1 MEKDIFITLKF
12 NTMGKKMKIAFFVVM
27 ALNAILCIVDV
38 ATTNYTGA
46 ILTGVTVAWLF
57 ISYKLTRLIE
67 DAQAL
72 IDDYWMEIEKLVNKL
87 KESSTRENIATQE
100 LTKMRK
106 RAESAEKKLQR
117 MIDDTPA
124 RGKDG
129 RYVKREE

>member
-1 MEKDIFITLKF
+1 
-12 NTMGKKMKIAFFVVM
+12 MGKKMKIAYFVVM
-27 ALNAILCIVDV
+27 ALNAVLCIVDV
-38 ATTNYTGA
+38 AITNYTGA

-72 IDDYWMEIEKLVNKL
+72 IDDYWMEIEKLATQL
-87 KESSTRENIATQE
+87 KESQTRENIAKQNLNE
-100 LTKMRK
+100 MRK
-106 RAESAEKKLQR
+106 RAESAEKKLQQ

-129 RYVKREE
+129 RYTKRG

>member
-1 MEKDIFITLKF
+1 
-12 NTMGKKMKIAFFVVM
+12 MGKKMKIAFFVVM

-72 IDDYWMEIEKLVNKL
+72 IDDYWMEIEKLANKL
-87 KESSTRENIATQE
+87 KESSTREAIATQE
-100 LTKMRK
+100 LAKMRK
-106 RAESAEKKLQR
+106 RAESAEKKLQQ

-129 RYVKREE
+129 RFVKREE

>member
-1 MEKDIFITLKF
+1 
-12 NTMGKKMKIAFFVVM
+12 MGNKMKIAYFVVM
-27 ALNAILCIVDV
+27 ALNAALCIVDV

-46 ILTGVTVAWLF
+46 ILTGVTVAWLG

-67 DAQAL
+67 DAQVL
-72 IDDYWMEIEKLVNKL
+72 IDDYWMEIEKLTNKL
-87 KESSTRENIATQE
+87 KESSSREEIAKKNLNE
-100 LTKMRK
+100 MRQ
-106 RAESAEKKLQR
+106 RAESAEKKLQQ

>member
-1 MEKDIFITLKF
+1 MS
-12 NTMGKKMKIAFFVVM
+12 KKMKIAYFVVM

-38 ATTNYTGA
+38 AIANYTGA

-72 IDDYWMEIEKLVNKL
+72 IDDYWMEIEKLANKL
-87 KESSTRENIATQE
+87 KESQTRENIAKQNLNE
-100 LTKMRK
+100 MRQ
-106 RAESAEKKLQR
+106 RAESAEKKLQQ

-129 RYVKREE
+129 RYVKRDNE

>member
-1 MEKDIFITLKF
+1 MS
-12 NTMGKKMKIAFFVVM
+12 KKMKIAYLGVM
-27 ALNAILCIVDV
+27 ALNAVLCIVDV
-38 ATTNYTGA
+38 AITDYTGA
-46 ILTGVTVAWLF
+46 ILSGVTVAWLF

-67 DAQAL
+67 DAQVL
-72 IDDYWMEIEKLVNKL
+72 IDDYWVEIEKLTNKL

-100 LTKMRK
+100 LAKMRK
-106 RAESAEKKLQR
+106 RAESAEKKLQQ

>member
-1 MEKDIFITLKF
+1 
-12 NTMGKKMKIAFFVVM
+12 MGKKMKIAFFVVM

-100 LTKMRK
+100 LAKMRK
-106 RAESAEKKLQR
+106 RAESAEKKLQQ

>member
-1 MEKDIFITLKF
+1 MS
-12 NTMGKKMKIAFFVVM
+12 KKMKIAFFVVM
-27 ALNAILCIVDV
+27 ALNAVLCIVDV

-67 DAQAL
+67 DAQVL
-72 IDDYWMEIEKLVNKL
+72 IDDYWMEIEKLTNKL
-87 KESSTRENIATQE
+87 KESSTRESIATQE
-100 LTKMRK
+100 LAKMRK
-106 RAESAEKKLQR
+106 RAESAEKKLQQ

>member
-1 MEKDIFITLKF
+1 
-12 NTMGKKMKIAFFVVM
+12 MGKKMKIAFFVVI

-46 ILTGVTVAWLF
+46 ILTGVTVAWLG

-72 IDDYWMEIEKLVNKL
+72 IDDYWVEIEKLANKL
-87 KESSTRENIATQE
+87 KESSTREAIATQE
-100 LTKMRK
+100 LAKMRK
-106 RAESAEKKLQR
+106 RAESAEKKLQQ

-129 RYVKREE
+129 RYVKRDE

>member
-1 MEKDIFITLKF
+1 
-12 NTMGKKMKIAFFVVM
+12 MGKKTKIAFFVVM
-27 ALNAILCIVDV
+27 ALNAIFCIVDV

-46 ILTGVTVAWLF
+46 ILTGVTVAWLG

-72 IDDYWMEIEKLVNKL
+72 IDDYWMEIEKLTNKL
-87 KESSTRENIATQE
+87 KESSTREAIATQE

-106 RAESAEKKLQR
+106 RAESAEKKLQQ

-129 RYVKREE
+129 RYVKRDE

>member
-1 MEKDIFITLKF
+1 MS
-12 NTMGKKMKIAFFVVM
+12 KKMKIAFFVVM
-27 ALNAILCIVDV
+27 ALNAVLCIVDV

-67 DAQAL
+67 DAQVL
-72 IDDYWMEIEKLVNKL
+72 IDDYWMEIEKLTNKL
-87 KESSTRENIATQE
+87 KESSTREYIATQE
-100 LTKMRK
+100 LAKMRK
-106 RAESAEKKLQR
+106 RAESAEKKLQQ

>member
-1 MEKDIFITLKF
+1 
-12 NTMGKKMKIAFFVVM
+12 MGKKMKIAYFVVM
-27 ALNAILCIVDV
+27 ALNAVLCIVDV

-46 ILTGVTVAWLF
+46 ILTGVTVAWLG

-72 IDDYWMEIEKLVNKL
+72 IDDYWAEIEKLANKL
-87 KESSTRENIATQE
+87 KESSTRETIATQE
-100 LTKMRK
+100 LAKMRK
-106 RAESAEKKLQR
+106 RAESAEKKLQQ

-129 RYVKREE
+129 RYVKRDNE

>member
-1 MEKDIFITLKF
+1 MS
-12 NTMGKKMKIAFFVVM
+12 KKMKIAYFVVM
-27 ALNAILCIVDV
+27 ALNAVLCIIDV

-57 ISYKLTRLIE
+57 ISYKLIRLLE
-67 DAQAL
+67 DAQTL
-72 IDDYWMEIEKLVNKL
+72 IDSCYVEIDKSAGEL
-87 KESSTRENIATQE
+87 KESLSREKIATQE
-100 LTKMRK
+100 LQKMRK
-106 RAESAEKKLQR
+106 RAQDAEKKLQQ

>member
-1 MEKDIFITLKF
+1 
-12 NTMGKKMKIAFFVVM
+12 MGKKMKIAFFVVM

-57 ISYKLTRLIE
+57 ISHKLIRLLE
-67 DAQAL
+67 DAQTL
-72 IDDYWMEIEKLVNKL
+72 IDSCYVENEKFANKL
-87 KESSTRENIATQE
+87 KESLTRENIATQE
-100 LTKMRK
+100 LAKMRK
-106 RAESAEKKLQR
+106 RAESAEKKLQQ

-129 RYVKREE
+129 RYVKRENE

>member
-1 MEKDIFITLKF
+1 
-12 NTMGKKMKIAFFVVM
+12 MKIAFFVVI

-72 IDDYWMEIEKLVNKL
+72 IDDYWMEIEKLANKL
-87 KESSTRENIATQE
+87 KESSTREAIATQE
-100 LTKMRK
+100 LAKMRK
-106 RAESAEKKLQR
+106 RAESAEKKLQQ

-129 RYVKREE
+129 RFVKREE

>member
-1 MEKDIFITLKF
+1 
-12 NTMGKKMKIAFFVVM
+12 MGKKMKIAYFVVM
-27 ALNAILCIVDV
+27 ALNAVLCIVDV

-67 DAQAL
+67 
-72 IDDYWMEIEKLVNKL
+72 MEVEKLANKL
-87 KESSTRENIATQE
+87 KESSTREAIATQE
-100 LTKMRK
+100 LAKMRK
-106 RAESAEKKLQR
+106 RAESAEKKLQQ